1 MILSSLKEK
10 SLQREFF
17 KLYFHKL
24 KKVLYKYLTS
34 KLSVYLY
41 IHLLVFAIQ
50 TKNVVTGTSNV
61 YYC

>member
-34 KLSVYLY
+34 KLSVYL
-41 IHLLVFAIQ
+41 HLLVFAIQ